1 MLLPPMLEASNL
13 FNELHDSIEFFL
25 PVADTIK
32 QEEIANE
39 IEECNAKVTLIKP
52 TDYETLRSCD
62 AALVASGTATLE
74 LAILGI
80 PLVVIY
86 KLNSISYSV
95 LKRML
100 TIKHVSLVNI
110 IAGSEVVP
118 EKLQD
123 EVTADNLTR
132 ELQTLLTDS
141 DARDKQMAGLASV
154 YKQLGKDGAS
164 KLTAELIVSLAKD
177 RTQVPI
183 QRSAVANRSKP

>member
-1 MLLPPMLEASNL
+1 M
-13 FNELHDSIEFFL
+13 
-25 PVADTIK
+25 
-32 QEEIANE
+32 
-39 IEECNAKVTLIKP
+39 
-52 TDYETLRSCD
+52 
-62 AALVASGTATLE
+62 ASGTATLE

-177 RTQVPI
+177 LSLI
-183 QRSAVANRSKP
+183 HI